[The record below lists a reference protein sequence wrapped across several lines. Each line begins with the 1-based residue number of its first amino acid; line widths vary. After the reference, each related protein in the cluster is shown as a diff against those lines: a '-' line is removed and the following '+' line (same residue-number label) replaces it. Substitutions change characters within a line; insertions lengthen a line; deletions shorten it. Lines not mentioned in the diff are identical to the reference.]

1 MFGGA
6 GKDTFKLGQ
15 GGSNWVDG
23 GVGYDSAQYD
33 TTDLLTVT
41 VDTANGVTINND
53 PASPIIKIT
62 DNSKTDYL
70 SSAEDIK
77 LGTGPNIVNVSSL
90 TKEPYNSTIDLN
102 ATSLDSN
109 DTVDLSQYSGNVYL
123 GSAHPTQDAPNAVEL
138 YRTRAFGNDTGLGFT
153 NFNTLILGNG
163 DNKVQLYSADNPYL
177 VTLQTGDGDNT
188 ITSDIVN
195 LRINLG
201 IGHNIIGHLGM
212 GTLVNAQGGGNKFLV
227 SDDVEFDGL
236 TPTDEVLADGM
247 ALRGAVGFLGSEDP
261 WIVGPNG
268 TRYGLNFKGDLVIE
282 DMTGAKTYVANYH
295 GGPDVPYAEQTAGIF
310 VGLAAVYAERLLDL
324 ERPYIENV
332 HVMFKLG
339 NEMLYTRTGKTFF
352 NNDPLVF
359 DLGGTG
365 VDLTALGSRA
375 PALDMRGNG
384 FAVHTGWVGANDGI
398 LVLQQAGQ
406 SGTPTISE
414 MFGRSAATG
423 FAALAQ
429 YDANADGV
437 IDANDA
443 VYTQLRM
450 WVDRNG
456 NGTVDTGELETL
468 AQAGVVSISL
478 AAAMQ
483 TA

>member
-1 MFGGA
+1 MTDIVKTGPFTTTFNQQSYNFIATLTGSYFLDPNG
-6 GKDTFKLGQ
+6 DVVLDVPSFKLTIVPCDILETPGLRAVLKDDLTSWAEEKFLEIARESGVVVPDFLLQMEALGTARILADKVVTACQIGQ
-15 GGSNWVDG
+15 LELDGDSIVTGAINQDAIVTKVDG
-23 GVGYDSAQYD
+23 S
-33 TTDLLTVT
+33 THTLKF
-41 VDTANGVTINND
+41 
-53 PASPIIKIT
+53 SPEG
-62 DNSKTDYL
+62 D
-70 SSAEDIK
+70 
-77 LGTGPNIVNVSSL
+77 
-90 TKEPYNSTIDLN
+90 
-102 ATSLDSN
+102 
-109 DTVDLSQYSGNVYL
+109 
-123 GSAHPTQDAPNAVEL
+123 
-138 YRTRAFGNDTGLGFT
+138 
-153 NFNTLILGNG
+153 TLILSGGN
-163 DNKVQLYSADNPYL
+163 NRINLLSADDPNL
-177 VTLQTGDGDNT
+177 TSIQTGNGDNT
-188 ITSDIVN
+188 ITSDVVN
-195 LRINLG
+195 LKINLG
-201 IGHNIIGHLGM
+201 TGHNIIGHLGM

-365 VDLTALGSRA
+365 VNLTTLGSRA

-406 SGTPTISE
+406 GGTPTITE
-414 MFGRSAATG
+414 MFGGSAATG

-450 WVDRNG
+450 WVDVNG

>member
-236 TPTDEVLADGM
+236 TPTDEILADGM

-268 TRYGLNFKGDLVIE
+268 TRYGLNFKCDLVI
-282 DMTGAKTYVANYH
+282 
-295 GGPDVPYAEQTAGIF
+295 
-310 VGLAAVYAERLLDL
+310 
-324 ERPYIENV
+324 
-332 HVMFKLG
+332 
-339 NEMLYTRTGKTFF
+339 
-352 NNDPLVF
+352 
-359 DLGGTG
+359 
-365 VDLTALGSRA
+365 
-375 PALDMRGNG
+375 
-384 FAVHTGWVGANDGI
+384 
-398 LVLQQAGQ
+398 
-406 SGTPTISE
+406 
-414 MFGRSAATG
+414 
-423 FAALAQ
+423 
-429 YDANADGV
+429 
-437 IDANDA
+437 
-443 VYTQLRM
+443 
-450 WVDRNG
+450 
-456 NGTVDTGELETL
+456 
-468 AQAGVVSISL
+468 
-478 AAAMQ
+478 
-483 TA
+483 